1 LNAKESNGNA
11 MLTPEAQALVNAIPK
26 FTCRGCDGAVSKV
39 FVSRYHHHRDAVIRV
54 RQCRLCGEKFE
65 TEEVFRRRV

>member
-1 LNAKESNGNA
+1 MQPLSA
-11 MLTPEAQALVNAIPK
+11 EAQALVNALPK
-26 FTCRGCDGAVSKV
+26 FICRGCEGAVSKV
-39 FVSRYHHHRDAVIRV
+39 IDSRYHHHRDAVIRV